1 MTNDFEH
8 SMASD
13 RNIDMVQLNDVL
25 STLGTPDFEATLK
38 HEITQLDASR
48 LPLQQGLSSS
58 NYVADD
64 PITVIVNHITE
75 KDEVIRIKVGI
86 FYKGI
91 IGGCSCTD
99 DPTPDSKNSEYCE
112 VQLDIDRATG
122 ITTVALVTE

>member
-1 MTNDFEH
+1 V
-8 SMASD
+8 
-13 RNIDMVQLNDVL
+13 IQLKDVL
-25 STLGTPDFEATLK
+25 SAWGTSDFETVLK
-38 HEITQLDASR
+38 HEIEQLDTEQ

-58 NYVADD
+58 NYVTDD

-75 KDEVIRIKVGI
+75 NDEVIRIKTGI

-91 IGGCSCTD
+91 IGGCSCAD

-112 VQLDIDRATG
+112 VRLDIDRATG